1 MAPELNHGRIYLLLI
16 FALIFFTAQVA
27 FGAVEKSV
35 ENKEQNF
42 ELVSKSKL
50 TELTKEF
57 NDSASSKID
66 QSKLEKEWV
75 CDMYGARSRFQAERG
90 IRLYAFKT
98 VKDSS
103 DLSNTGAHIFK
114 NYKVS
119 TEKNELTGEKT
130 ALKETIRW
138 TKKGQLISKL
148 ETQNNTLVAF
158 SSCKAL

>member
-1 MAPELNHGRIYLLLI
+1 MAPKSSHGRVYLLIL

-27 FGAVEKSV
+27 FGAVENPV
-35 ENKEQNF
+35 ENKGQNF

-57 NDSASSKID
+57 NESASAKIE
-66 QSKLEKEWV
+66 QSKLEKEWI

-90 IRLYAFKT
+90 IRLYAFKA

-103 DLSNTGAHIFK
+103 DLSNNGAHIFK

-119 TEKNELTGEKT
+119 GEKNQLTGEKSS
-130 ALKETIRW
+130 LKETIRW